1 MNGLKIIG
9 WRHQVF
15 EKPAFNI
22 IGVFSLAA
30 ALLFW
35 SRCCSIDL
43 VQLDYKV
50 EKARQ
55 GASHPG
61 TFYLK
66 AIGACLMAE
75 YSFLWRVFWSF
86 EIASHLAT
94 TKLLL

>member
-66 AIGACLMAE
+66 ANEAYLMAE

-86 EIASHLAT
+86 ENS
-94 TKLLL
+94 KSFGNN